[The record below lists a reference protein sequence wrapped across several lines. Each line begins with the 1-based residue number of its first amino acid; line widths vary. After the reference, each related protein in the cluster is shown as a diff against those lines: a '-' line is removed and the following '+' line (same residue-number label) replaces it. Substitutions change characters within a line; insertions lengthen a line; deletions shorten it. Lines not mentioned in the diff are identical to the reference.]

1 MGTVMIKCPKTG
13 HAIATG
19 MTADEPSFARMPVF
33 FSRTFCPH
41 CKSVHQWFAQEA
53 WIHEKSEINLD
64 PRPRRPAAHAQC
76 GLGHTVRS
84 FSDHDKS
91 AH

>member
-1 MGTVMIKCPKTG
+1 MIKCPNTG

-19 MTADEPSFARMPVF
+19 MTADETSFARMPVF

-53 WIHEKSEINLD
+53 WIRENAPIKLE
-64 PRPRRPAAHAQC
+64 PRTRWPTTHAHHA
-76 GLGHTVRS
+76 LARTANS
-84 FSDHDKS
+84 FPDHDES
-91 AH
+91 AR